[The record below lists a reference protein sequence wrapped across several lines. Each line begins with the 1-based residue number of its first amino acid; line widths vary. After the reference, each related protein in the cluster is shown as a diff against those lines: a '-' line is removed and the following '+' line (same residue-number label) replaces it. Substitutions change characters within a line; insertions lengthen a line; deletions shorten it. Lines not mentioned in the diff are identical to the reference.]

1 MKNLFPG
8 HFANSS
14 QDIEKLWQNCIF
26 VLDANVL
33 LSLYRYS
40 DSTRSELLK
49 VFEAIAERLWIPHQ
63 VAYEY
68 LTNRL
73 VVISEQAKFYD
84 DAIKRIDGLKK
95 LLENSNQ
102 HPFVTP
108 ETLEKSSVIFGNL
121 TEELTENRRIH
132 DKRITQD
139 EIKDKL
145 QEIIS
150 NNVGEGYQKDK
161 LEEIILSG
169 KARYDERIPPGFG
182 DAKKGGES
190 ILFIDRCKPYGDY
203 VVWLQMLDHAKK
215 LDRSMIFVTGD
226 VKEDWWTV
234 FQGKTV
240 GPHPLLVQEF
250 LGDTGNG
257 FYMYTPDKFL
267 ERASVYLDQAASKE
281 SVQEIRD
288 LQKEDEFGAD
298 IFDVA
303 LNSLWPEKTKIKPA
317 SPFDSNNSRS
327 RSQRSE
333 VDLSP
338 DLVDLPWNESSIT
351 RDVSNHHL
359 STPPLHETISRL
371 DILKRKRSTLQS
383 HLMELQLEE
392 NLDADQYELV
402 RYRLRELDRSI
413 HSKQAEINEILI
425 KNRN

>member
-14 QDIEKLWQNCIF
+14 QDIDKLWQNCIF

-73 VVISEQAKFYD
+73 IVISEQAKFYD
-84 DAIKRIDGLKK
+84 DAIKRIDSLKK

-102 HPFVTP
+102 HPFVNP
-108 ETLEKSSVIFGNL
+108 ETLEKSSVIFGSL

-145 QEIIS
+145 QEIFF
-150 NNVGEGYQKDK
+150 NNVGESYQKDK

-182 DAKKGGES
+182 DAKKGGDS
-190 ILFIDRCKPYGDY
+190 ALFIDRCKPYGDY
-203 VVWLQMLDHAKK
+203 VVWLQMLDHAKI
-215 LDRSMIFVTGD
+215 LDRPMIFVTGD

-250 LGDTGNG
+250 LADTGNS

-267 ERASVYLDQAASKE
+267 ERASSYLDQAASEE

-288 LQKEDEFGAD
+288 LQKEDELEAD
-298 IFDVA
+298 IFDVSI
-303 LNSLWPEKTKIKPA
+303 NSLWPEKNKIKPI
-317 SPFDSNNSRS
+317 SPFDSNNNRL
-327 RSQRSE
+327 RSQNSE

-338 DLVDLPWNESSIT
+338 DSLDLPWNESSVA
-351 RDVSNHHL
+351 RNVSNHAL
-359 STPPLHETISRL
+359 PPPSLHELISRL
-371 DILKRKRSTLQS
+371 DILQRKRSTLQS
-383 HLMELQLEE
+383 RLLELQLEE
-392 NLDADQYELV
+392 NFDTDRYELISF
-402 RYRLRELDRSI
+402 RLRDLDRSI
-413 HSKQAEINEILI
+413 HLKQAELNELMI
-425 KNRN
+425 KNRK

>member
-1 MKNLFPG
+1 MKKLFPG

-14 QDIEKLWQNCIF
+14 QDIERLWQNCVF

-68 LTNRL
+68 LANRL

-102 HPFVTP
+102 HPFVTQ
-108 ETLEKSSVIFGNL
+108 ETLEESCGIFRKL

-150 NNVGEGYQKDK
+150 DNVGDGYSKDK

-169 KARYDERIPPGFG
+169 KARYDEKIPPGFG
-182 DAKKGGES
+182 DAKKGGDS
-190 ILFIDRCKPYGDY
+190 TLFLDRCRPYGDY
-203 VVWLQMLDHAKK
+203 VVWLQMLDHAKA
-215 LDRSMIFVTGD
+215 LDRPVVFVTGD

-250 LGDTGNG
+250 LADTGNE

-267 ERASVYLDQAASKE
+267 ERASSYLDQAASEK

-288 LQKEDEFGAD
+288 LQKEDEFEAD
-298 IFDVA
+298 IFDAA
-303 LNSLWPEKTKIKPA
+303 LNSLWPEKNRIKPA
-317 SPFDSNNSRS
+317 VSFDSNSHRS
-327 RSQRSE
+327 RNTRSE
-333 VDLSP
+333 VDLPSEV
-338 DLVDLPWNESSIT
+338 LDLPWNESSS
-351 RDVSNHHL
+351 RDLL
-359 STPPLHETISRL
+359 SHASSGSSLHELVFRLDNLQRNGFGLQSRL
-371 DILKRKRSTLQS
+371 L
-383 HLMELQLEE
+383 
-392 NLDADQYELV
+392 
-402 RYRLRELDRSI
+402 
-413 HSKQAEINEILI
+413 
-425 KNRN
+425 

>member
-63 VAYEY
+63 VAHEY

-73 VVISEQAKFYD
+73 VVISEQTKFYD

-161 LEEIILSG
+161 VEEIILSG

-190 ILFIDRCKPYGDY
+190 VLFVDRCKPYGDY

-215 LDRSMIFVTGD
+215 LDRPMIFITGD

-250 LGDTGNG
+250 LADTGNG

-267 ERASVYLDQAASKE
+267 ERASAYFDQAASKE

-288 LQKEDEFGAD
+288 LQKEDELGAD
-298 IFDVA
+298 VFDAA
-303 LNSLWPEKTKIKPA
+303 LNSLWPEKTKIKPD
-317 SPFDSNNSRS
+317 SSFDSNNNRS

-359 STPPLHETISRL
+359 STPPLQKLVYRL
-371 DILKRKRSTLQS
+371 DILQRARSTLKSQ
-383 HLMELQLEE
+383 LMELQLEE
-392 NLDADQYELV
+392 NLDADKYDLV

-413 HSKQAEINEILI
+413 HSKQAELNEILI